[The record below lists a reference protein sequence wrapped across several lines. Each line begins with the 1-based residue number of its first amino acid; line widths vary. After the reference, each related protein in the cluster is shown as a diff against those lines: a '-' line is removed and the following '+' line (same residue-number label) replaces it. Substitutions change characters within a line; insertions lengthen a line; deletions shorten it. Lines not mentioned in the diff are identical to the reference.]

1 MRERLQKLQQSVD
14 RLNLRERLF
23 VLAAALVVLG
33 GLWEALLAAPLERRE
48 RAATERIATLTTN
61 LDRLNQSIA
70 VTAGGMS
77 EGMPHELDR
86 LEALRAR
93 VMEGDEAVRIY
104 TSDLIDPKQM
114 RLVLEELIRRQSG
127 LTLVKATNLEV
138 RPLFEEP
145 APEDAA
151 QAAGDAPKL
160 YRHTLVL
167 TLRGRFLDCLEY
179 LEAVERLPWH
189 LYWARLDFAIDEYP
203 LNTVVLELHTLSL
216 EEEWIG
222 V

>member
-1 MRERLQKLQQSVD
+1 MRQRLQKLQQSVD

-93 VMEGDEAVRIY
+93 VMEGDEAVRVY

-114 RLVLEELIRRQSG
+114 RLVLEELIRRQSS

-145 APEDAA
+145 ATEDAA

>member
-1 MRERLQKLQQSVD
+1 MRQRLQKLQQSVD
-14 RLNLRERLF
+14 RLNVRERLF

-61 LDRLNQSIA
+61 LDRLNESIA

-93 VMEGDEAVRIY
+93 VMEGDEAVRVY

-167 TLRGRFLDCLEY
+167 TLRGRFLDCLAY

>member
-1 MRERLQKLQQSVD
+1 MRQRLQKLQQSVD
-14 RLNLRERLF
+14 RLNVRERLF

-61 LDRLNQSIA
+61 LDRLNESIA

-93 VMEGDEAVRIY
+93 VMEGDEAVRVY

-167 TLRGRFLDCLEY
+167 TLRGRFLDCLAY

-189 LYWARLDFAIDEYP
+189 LYWARLDFATDEYP